1 MTFDEFKQEVVDKI
15 KDFLPVEYQ
24 NAEVEIKDVIKNNDT
39 HLSGLTIHKEDTG
52 ISPTLYLEDFYN
64 AVENGEHSM
73 NGVLSRMSDMYVE
86 ADNNDIAKDAKSLV
100 ENITDYEATK
110 DKIVPRVVNRESNEE
125 RLKGMP
131 HTDVGN
137 DLAVTYHV
145 DLGNDKSGQMS
156 VAISNEMMEKYGVSV
171 GELHDQ
177 ACANMEHLSPT
188 QIKGMS
194 DTLAEIMIP
203 NFAEMSQEEREQTKY
218 EMGINVDHEAMYV
231 ITNSTKVFG
240 AAALLDSDSMDKIQ
254 EQIGEFYILPSSV
267 HECILVPKT
276 EEIDLA
282 TLENMVQEVNSTQ
295 VAPNEV
301 LSDHVYAYDSETKEI
316 YRADQEAEHLKE
328 KETARE
334 AKGEKA
340 GKAEKTAVKAEEKKE
355 RPSLKARLE
364 DKKKE
369 SKELAKDSKEKEI
382 GKNTPKR
389 GGDAL

>member
-1 MTFDEFKQEVVDKI
+1 M
-15 KDFLPVEYQ
+15 
-24 NAEVEIKDVIKNNDT
+24 
-39 HLSGLTIHKEDTG
+39 
-52 ISPTLYLEDFYN
+52 
-64 AVENGEHSM
+64 
-73 NGVLSRMSDMYVE
+73 
-86 ADNNDIAKDAKSLV
+86 
-100 ENITDYEATK
+100 
-110 DKIVPRVVNRESNEE
+110 
-125 RLKGMP
+125 
-131 HTDVGN
+131 
-137 DLAVTYHV
+137 
-145 DLGNDKSGQMS
+145 
-156 VAISNEMMEKYGVSV
+156 
-171 GELHDQ
+171 
-177 ACANMEHLSPT
+177 
-188 QIKGMS
+188 
-194 DTLAEIMIP
+194 
-203 NFAEMSQEEREQTKY
+203 
-218 EMGINVDHEAMYV
+218 